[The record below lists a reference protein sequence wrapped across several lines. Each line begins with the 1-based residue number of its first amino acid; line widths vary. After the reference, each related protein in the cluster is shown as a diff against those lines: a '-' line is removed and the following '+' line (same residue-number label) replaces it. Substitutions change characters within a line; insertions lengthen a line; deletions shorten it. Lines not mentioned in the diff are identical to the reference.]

1 MFKKFLILFFVLFSF
16 QSFAIEKKT
25 TFTLEAFNEA
35 QKAGKTIVINSW
47 NKSCFTCKKQT
58 KILDQ
63 AEKEFKDIL
72 FLSFDKKTNNRNS
85 IKFNSWNK
93 FCGTCA
99 RQTKILNEAQ
109 KDFPDVIFLSYEQ
122 TKHKDIAK
130 LLNVDYW
137 ATIIVY
143 KNSKEVAKEIGITS
157 KSDIYSLIKKEI

>member
-47 NKSCFTCKKQT
+47 NKSC
-58 KILDQ
+58 
-63 AEKEFKDIL
+63 
-72 FLSFDKKTNNRNS
+72 
-85 IKFNSWNK
+85 
-93 FCGTCA
+93 GTCA

-130 LLNVDYW
+130 LLNVDFW
-137 ATIIVY
+137 ATIVVY
-143 KNSKEVAKEIGITS
+143 KNSKEIAKEIGVTS

>member
-25 TFTLEAFNEA
+25 TFTVEAFNEA
-35 QKAGKTIVINSW
+35 QKTGKTIVI
-47 NKSCFTCKKQT
+47 
-58 KILDQ
+58 
-63 AEKEFKDIL
+63 
-72 FLSFDKKTNNRNS
+72 
-85 IKFNSWNK
+85 NSWNK

-122 TKHKDIAK
+122 TKHKVIAK

-143 KNSKEVAKEIGITS
+143 KNSKEVAKEIGVTS
-157 KSDIYSLIKKEI
+157 KNDIYSLIKKEI

>member
-35 QKAGKTIVINSW
+35 QKTGKIIVI
-47 NKSCFTCKKQT
+47 
-58 KILDQ
+58 
-63 AEKEFKDIL
+63 
-72 FLSFDKKTNNRNS
+72 
-85 IKFNSWNK
+85 NSWNK

-143 KNSKEVAKEIGITS
+143 KNSKEVAKEIGVTS

>member
-25 TFTLEAFNEA
+25 TFTVEAFNEA

-47 NKSCFTCKKQT
+47 NKS
-58 KILDQ
+58 
-63 AEKEFKDIL
+63 
-72 FLSFDKKTNNRNS
+72 
-85 IKFNSWNK
+85 
-93 FCGTCA
+93 CGTCA

-143 KNSKEVAKEIGITS
+143 KNGKEVAKEIGVTS

>member
-25 TFTLEAFNEA
+25 TFTLEVFNEA
-35 QKAGKTIVINSW
+35 QKDGKTTVI
-47 NKSCFTCKKQT
+47 
-58 KILDQ
+58 
-63 AEKEFKDIL
+63 
-72 FLSFDKKTNNRNS
+72 
-85 IKFNSWNK
+85 NSWNK

-130 LLNVDYW
+130 LLNVEYW

>member
-16 QSFAIEKKT
+16 QSFAIEKKS

-35 QKAGKTIVINSW
+35 QKTGKTIVI
-47 NKSCFTCKKQT
+47 
-58 KILDQ
+58 
-63 AEKEFKDIL
+63 
-72 FLSFDKKTNNRNS
+72 
-85 IKFNSWNK
+85 NSWNK

-143 KNSKEVAKEIGITS
+143 KNSKEVAKEIGVTS

>member
-25 TFTLEAFNEA
+25 TFTVEAFNEA
-35 QKAGKTIVINSW
+35 QKTGKTIVI
-47 NKSCFTCKKQT
+47 
-58 KILDQ
+58 
-63 AEKEFKDIL
+63 
-72 FLSFDKKTNNRNS
+72 
-85 IKFNSWNK
+85 NSWNK

>member
-25 TFTLEAFNEA
+25 TFTVEAFNEA

-47 NKSCFTCKKQT
+47 NKS
-58 KILDQ
+58 
-63 AEKEFKDIL
+63 
-72 FLSFDKKTNNRNS
+72 
-85 IKFNSWNK
+85 
-93 FCGTCA
+93 CGTCA

-109 KDFPDVIFLSYEQ
+109 KDFPDVIFFSYEQ
-122 TKHKDIAK
+122 VKHKDIAE

-143 KNSKEVAKEIGITS
+143 KNSKEIVKEIGVTS
-157 KSDIYSLIKKEI
+157 KSDIYSLIKKGI

>member
-35 QKAGKTIVINSW
+35 QKTGKTIVINSW
-47 NKSCFTCKKQT
+47 NKS
-58 KILDQ
+58 
-63 AEKEFKDIL
+63 
-72 FLSFDKKTNNRNS
+72 
-85 IKFNSWNK
+85 
-93 FCGTCA
+93 CGTCA

-130 LLNVDYW
+130 LLNVNYW

-143 KNSKEVAKEIGITS
+143 KNSKEVAKEIGVTS

>member
-25 TFTLEAFNEA
+25 TFTVEAFNEA
-35 QKAGKTIVINSW
+35 QKTGKTIVINSW
-47 NKSCFTCKKQT
+47 NKS
-58 KILDQ
+58 
-63 AEKEFKDIL
+63 
-72 FLSFDKKTNNRNS
+72 
-85 IKFNSWNK
+85 
-93 FCGTCA
+93 CGTCA

-130 LLNVDYW
+130 LLNVEYW

-143 KNSKEVAKEIGITS
+143 KNSKEVAKEIGVTS

>member
-25 TFTLEAFNEA
+25 TFTVEAFDEA
-35 QKAGKTIVINSW
+35 QKTGKTIVI
-47 NKSCFTCKKQT
+47 
-58 KILDQ
+58 
-63 AEKEFKDIL
+63 
-72 FLSFDKKTNNRNS
+72 
-85 IKFNSWNK
+85 NSWNK

-109 KDFPDVIFLSYEQ
+109 KDFPDVIYLSYEQ

-143 KNSKEVAKEIGITS
+143 KNSKEVAKEIGVTS

>member
-35 QKAGKTIVINSW
+35 QKTGKTIVI
-47 NKSCFTCKKQT
+47 
-58 KILDQ
+58 
-63 AEKEFKDIL
+63 
-72 FLSFDKKTNNRNS
+72 
-85 IKFNSWNK
+85 NSWNK

-137 ATIIVY
+137 ATIVVY
-143 KNSKEVAKEIGITS
+143 KNNKEIGKAIGITN
-157 KSDIYSLIKKEI
+157 KDDIYSLIKKEI

>member
-1 MFKKFLILFFVLFSF
+1 MFSF

-25 TFTLEAFNEA
+25 TFTLEAFDEA
-35 QKAGKTIVINSW
+35 QKAGKTIVI
-47 NKSCFTCKKQT
+47 
-58 KILDQ
+58 
-63 AEKEFKDIL
+63 
-72 FLSFDKKTNNRNS
+72 
-85 IKFNSWNK
+85 NSWNK

-137 ATIIVY
+137 ATIVVY
-143 KNSKEVAKEIGITS
+143 KNNKEIGKAIGITS
-157 KSDIYSLIKKEI
+157 KDDIYSLIKKET

>member
-35 QKAGKTIVINSW
+35 QKTGKIIVINSW
-47 NKSCFTCKKQT
+47 NKS
-58 KILDQ
+58 
-63 AEKEFKDIL
+63 
-72 FLSFDKKTNNRNS
+72 
-85 IKFNSWNK
+85 
-93 FCGTCA
+93 CGTCA

-109 KDFPDVIFLSYEQ
+109 KDFPDILFLSYEQ

-130 LLNVDYW
+130 LLNVDFW

-143 KNSKEVAKEIGITS
+143 KNSKEIAKEIGVIS

>member
-25 TFTLEAFNEA
+25 TFTVEAFNEA
-35 QKAGKTIVINSW
+35 QKTGKTIVI
-47 NKSCFTCKKQT
+47 
-58 KILDQ
+58 
-63 AEKEFKDIL
+63 
-72 FLSFDKKTNNRNS
+72 
-85 IKFNSWNK
+85 NSWNK

-122 TKHKDIAK
+122 TKNKDIAK

-137 ATIIVY
+137 ATIVVY